1 MAGNA
6 SQRDDE
12 PITSINITPLV
23 DVSLV
28 LVIIFMA
35 IAPFA
40 VQAGIKVLESRAS
53 AAVGKVAASE
63 NVAIK
68 LARDRTLSING
79 QPADFQ
85 TLFAKTQAA
94 LALSKDKMVVV
105 TADDENRV
113 GDVVEVMDTARQ
125 AGAVKIAIMREAKP
139 AEETPG

>member
-1 MAGNA
+1 MAGTSA
-6 SQRDDE
+6 RRDDE
-12 PITSINITPLV
+12 PITDINITPLV

-68 LARDRTLSING
+68 LTRDGKLTVNG
-79 QPADFQ
+79 QPADFP

-94 LALSKDKMVVV
+94 LALSRDKMVVV
-105 TADDENRV
+105 TADDDNKV
-113 GDVVEVMDTARQ
+113 GEVVEVMDTAKQ

-139 AEETPG
+139 AEEQKG